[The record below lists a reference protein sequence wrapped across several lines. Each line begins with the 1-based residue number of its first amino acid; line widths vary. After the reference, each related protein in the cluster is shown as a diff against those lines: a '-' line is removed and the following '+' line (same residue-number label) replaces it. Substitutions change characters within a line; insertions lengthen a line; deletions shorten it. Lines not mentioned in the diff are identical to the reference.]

1 MKGALLEAPKD
12 LFVSTT
18 FIYTVTERLL
28 LIIYITDQPNN
39 DPKIQG
45 DPFKT
50 LYVGRLSYEAT
61 EKDLEREFGRFGPIE
76 KVHYFWR
83 WRRCLQ
89 FSPSRYLTTVAL
101 CIFIIAINALS
112 ITFTRLTM
120 SL

>member
-1 MKGALLEAPKD
+1 LSLL
-12 LFVSTT
+12 LF
-18 FIYTVTERLL
+18 FYTVTERLL

-89 FSPSRYLTTVAL
+89 ISHLAILQLLLFAFLLLPSMR
-101 CIFIIAINALS
+101 S
-112 ITFTRLTM
+112 Q
-120 SL
+120 